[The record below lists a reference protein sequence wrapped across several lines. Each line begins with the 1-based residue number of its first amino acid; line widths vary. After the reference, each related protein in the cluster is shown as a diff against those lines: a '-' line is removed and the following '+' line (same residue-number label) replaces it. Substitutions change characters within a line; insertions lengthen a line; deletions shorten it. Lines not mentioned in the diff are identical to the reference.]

1 MQLDGIH
8 KYLVIVDQ
16 AQQREAGGA
25 GEDHRE
31 PGQGGHHQP
40 SARGGCTYG
49 HEFQSFLLG
58 F

>member
-40 SARGGCTYG
+40 RARGGCTYG
-49 HEFQSFLLG
+49 TPPAPS
-58 F
+58 